1 MYIEQLSLQQDLVTC
16 MHEIREKSKNVAEQH
31 AMRERHANAIHYV
44 RNQCSAIAFEISDIL
59 SCDDLSHH
67 AAELGRVML
76 QHEQVTER
84 LSSVLYVSE
93 NSRQMLAAKV
103 EQLEISAVDLI
114 DQNET
119 LASKNKELETAL
131 GKCHRQ
137 YKFSQSQ
144 SETQIACLESAE
156 AKVKQMEEEALRLTK
171 LTEQTEKSRE
181 EAELL
186 KEQLIA
192 CLESAE
198 AKIKQM
204 EEEVLRLTKLTE
216 QTEKSREEAEQQCSL
231 LKEQLI
237 ACLESAEAKIK
248 QMEEE
253 ARRRTK
259 WTEQTVEKSRKEAEQ
274 QCSLLKGQLENTQ
287 KEWSASLSSLSEAL
301 HQLTQE
307 MDEFRKAHIQMG
319 NAMQPMREHIAVQTD
334 AEDETAP
341 RANEEMPAEMKA
353 PVEDAAALFATTS
366 ATDAVTRSEQDR
378 THR

>member
-181 EAELL
+181 EAE
-186 KEQLIA
+186 
-192 CLESAE
+192 
-198 AKIKQM
+198 
-204 EEEVLRLTKLTE
+204 
-216 QTEKSREEAEQQCSL
+216 QQCSL

-341 RANEEMPAEMKA
+341 RANEEMPAEMNA

>member
-1 MYIEQLSLQQDLVTC
+1 
-16 MHEIREKSKNVAEQH
+16 MHEIRENGKNAAEQH
-31 AMRERHANAIHYV
+31 AMRERHANTIHYV
-44 RNQCSAIAFEISDIL
+44 RDQCSAIAYELSDIL

-67 AAELGRVML
+67 AAELGRLML
-76 QHEQVTER
+76 QHEQVAER

-93 NSRQMLAAKV
+93 NSRQTLSAKV
-103 EQLEISAVDLI
+103 EQLELSVVDLI

-204 EEEVLRLTKLTE
+204 EEEALRLTKSTE
-216 QTEKSREEAEQQCSL
+216 PSCREES
-231 LKEQLI
+231 
-237 ACLESAEAKIK
+237 
-248 QMEEE
+248 
-253 ARRRTK
+253 
-259 WTEQTVEKSRKEAEQ
+259 
-274 QCSLLKGQLENTQ
+274 
-287 KEWSASLSSLSEAL
+287 
-301 HQLTQE
+301 
-307 MDEFRKAHIQMG
+307 
-319 NAMQPMREHIAVQTD
+319 
-334 AEDETAP
+334 
-341 RANEEMPAEMKA
+341 
-353 PVEDAAALFATTS
+353 
-366 ATDAVTRSEQDR
+366 
-378 THR
+378 

>member
-1 MYIEQLSLQQDLVTC
+1 MYIEQLSLQRDLMTC
-16 MHEIREKSKNVAEQH
+16 MHEIRENGKNAAEQH

-67 AAELGRVML
+67 AAELGRLML
-76 QHEQVTER
+76 QHEQVAER

-93 NSRQMLAAKV
+93 NSRQTLSAKV
-103 EQLEISAVDLI
+103 EQLELSVVDLI

-171 LTEQTEKSRE
+171 S
-181 EAELL
+181 
-186 KEQLIA
+186 
-192 CLESAE
+192 
-198 AKIKQM
+198 
-204 EEEVLRLTKLTE
+204 
-216 QTEKSREEAEQQCSL
+216 
-231 LKEQLI
+231 
-237 ACLESAEAKIK
+237 
-248 QMEEE
+248 
-253 ARRRTK
+253 
-259 WTEQTVEKSRKEAEQ
+259 TEQTVEKSRKEAEQ
-274 QCSLLKGQLENTQ
+274 QCSLLKEQLKNTQ

>member
-1 MYIEQLSLQQDLVTC
+1 MYIEQLSLQRDLMTC
-16 MHEIREKSKNVAEQH
+16 MHEIRENGKNAAEQH
-31 AMRERHANAIHYV
+31 AMRERHANTIHYV
-44 RNQCSAIAFEISDIL
+44 RDQCSAIAYELSDIL

-67 AAELGRVML
+67 AAELGRLML
-76 QHEQVTER
+76 QHEQVAER

-103 EQLEISAVDLI
+103 EQLELSVVDLI

-204 EEEVLRLTKLTE
+204 EEEALRLTK
-216 QTEKSREEAEQQCSL
+216 S
-231 LKEQLI
+231 
-237 ACLESAEAKIK
+237 
-248 QMEEE
+248 
-253 ARRRTK
+253 
-259 WTEQTVEKSRKEAEQ
+259 TEQTVEKSRKEAEQ
-274 QCSLLKGQLENTQ
+274 QCSLLKEQLKNTQKQMEEEALRLTKSTEHTVEKSRKEAEQQCSLLKEQLKNTQ
-287 KEWSASLSSLSEAL
+287 KEWSGSLASLSEAL

-307 MDEFRKAHIQMG
+307 IDEIRKAHIQMG
-319 NAMQPMREHIAVQTD
+319 TEMQPMHEHIAVQTD

-341 RANEEMPAEMKA
+341 RANEEMPAEMTA
-353 PVEDAAALFATTS
+353 AVNSSWDAAAPFATTY
-366 ATDAVTRSEQDR
+366 ATGAVMRSEQDR
-378 THR
+378 AHR